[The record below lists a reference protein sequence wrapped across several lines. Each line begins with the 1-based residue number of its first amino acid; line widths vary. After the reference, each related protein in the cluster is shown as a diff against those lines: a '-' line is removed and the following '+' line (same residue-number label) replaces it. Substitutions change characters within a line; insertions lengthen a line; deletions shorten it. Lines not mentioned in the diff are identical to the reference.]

1 MEDHEIILYVDD
13 AFFCLTN
20 PPKQLES
27 DLLTIQVKE
36 MKADEA
42 KPWIQKVTKKTLKL
56 FEVKKKEPRIILGDQ
71 GHYSEIAKW
80 LEDNGY
86 KFQLVE
92 NRLEFPAPRFE
103 LMHGFRFNQRELVE
117 QLLSANKSG
126 CFSAVTRYG
135 KTTCMI
141 NTLRAYP
148 GVKTI
153 VLAPGIDLIEQLTE
167 DIAKALPDREV
178 VQIGGGSKTKYQSE
192 DITVC
197 SSDSLEKC
205 CPTTTRLILADEPHT
220 TVTDSRYPVIKS
232 FQNARKLAF
241 GATLTG
247 RFDNK
252 DKLINGLFG
261 EVLAKITFPE
271 AVAIGAVCQIECLLI
286 QVDVGK
292 TFIPASLRRQAYK
305 KLLLQNPEIA
315 GSVEYILENHIPQ
328 DWQTLMFISNEAQA
342 DYLYEFLTCKPAI
355 AMAKKLTKT
364 KRTELKDAMSGGE
377 IKRCLASDIYAQGVT
392 FSDLRCVI
400 NLAGG
405 GPYTN
410 SIQKPGRLAEIRPN
424 KKCGIL
430 IDYIFTYQGKLNY
443 KNAAHALVHDSL
455 SRLKVYCD
463 KGYGINIASSKESV
477 AQFFNKHL

>member
-1 MEDHEIILYVDD
+1 MSDEIILHVDD

-20 PPKQLES
+20 PPKELEKEV
-27 DLLTIQVKE
+27 LTIQVKE
-36 MKADEA
+36 MVPDEK
-42 KPWIQKVTKKTLKL
+42 KPWVQKITKKTMKL
-56 FEVKKKEPRIILGDQ
+56 FEVHKKEPRIILGDQ
-71 GHYSEIAKW
+71 GHHAEIKKW
-80 LEDNGY
+80 LEERKYD
-86 KFQLVE
+86 FHLVE
-92 NRLEFPAPRFE
+92 NRLEFPEPRFD

-117 QLLSANKSG
+117 KLLSANKSG

-153 VLAPGIDLIEQLTE
+153 VLAPGVDLIEQLYE
-167 DIAKALPDREV
+167 DIKKSLPDRDV
-178 VQIGGGSKTKYQSE
+178 VQIGGSSKTRYQSD

-205 CPTTTRLILADEPHT
+205 CPITTRLILADEPHT

-261 EVLAKITFPE
+261 EVLAEITFPQ
-271 AVAIGAVCQIECLLI
+271 AVAIGAICQIECLLI
-286 QVDVGK
+286 QVDIGK
-292 TFIPASLRRQAYK
+292 TFIPMRNVAYK

-315 GSVEYILENHIPQ
+315 GSVEYILENHIPK
-328 DWQTLMFISNEAQA
+328 DWQTLMFIKNEAQA
-342 DYLYEFLTCKPAI
+342 DYLHEFLTCKPAI
-355 AMAKKLTKT
+355 AMAKKLKA
-364 KRTELKDAMSGGE
+364 KARSELKDKMSSGE
-377 IKRCLASDIYAQGVT
+377 IMRCLASDIYAQGVT

-430 IDYIFTYQGKLNY
+430 VDYIFTSTGNLNFR
-443 KNAAHALVHDSL
+443 NSASALVHDSL

-463 KGYGINIASSKESV
+463 KGYGINLASTKEQV
-477 AQFFNKHL
+477 AEFFNKHT